1 MEEKLHTLK
10 SILAEVSDLQYAA
23 ALLEW
28 DQQCYMPDGG
38 GETRGYQLSTLQRL
52 AHERFTSDEVGGLLE
67 DCAALVKDLDPDS
80 NDARLVKVTN
90 RLYDKRTRVPASL
103 VGEFFE
109 AVGKAHTIWVQAR
122 AENNFAKF
130 KPILEQIVDLRRQ
143 YAACFQPYE
152 HVYDALLDDF
162 EPGMKTAEV
171 QAIFEKLRPQQVE
184 LIQAIRAQPQVR
196 NDFLFQA
203 FDPQKQWDF
212 GEMVITAFGYDWT
225 RGRQDKTAHP
235 FTSTFGRDDVRL
247 TTRVDPN
254 ILTPALFATLHECGH
269 GLYEQ
274 GSAPE
279 LERTPLAGGASLAIH
294 ESQSRMWENL
304 VGRSLPFW
312 RHYYPRLQQV
322 FPTQLGNVDL
332 ETFYHGINQVAPTF
346 IRVEADEAT
355 YNLHIM
361 LRLEIEIG
369 LMEDSLQVG
378 DLPEI
383 WNDRMQAYLGITPP
397 NDTLGVLQDV
407 HWSSGLIGYFA
418 TYALGNVISA
428 QFWEKIA
435 VDIPDLIEQIERGQ
449 FAMLLEWVRTKIHRH
464 GKKFFP
470 QELVMRVTGSKID
483 PEPYM
488 RYLRTKYSQIYSL

>member
-203 FDPQKQWDF
+203 FDSQKQWDF